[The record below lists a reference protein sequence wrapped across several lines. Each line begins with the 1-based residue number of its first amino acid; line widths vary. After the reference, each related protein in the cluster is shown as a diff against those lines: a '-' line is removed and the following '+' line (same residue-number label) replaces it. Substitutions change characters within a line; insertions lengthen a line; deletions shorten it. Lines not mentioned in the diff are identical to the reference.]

1 MQAGFQVETRWEP
14 PRAGL
19 TEWQPGQQKGEGL
32 AHQQAQCAQCVPEHS
47 VEGTAV
53 HPCKQG
59 GGGPRAPPLASV
71 CRGCASAFLK
81 PKILPLGL
89 QFALQLVLTAAIYC
103 SSALNR
109 STVSTQLVPR

>member
-19 TEWQPGQQKGEGL
+19 VEWQPGQQKGEGL

-59 GGGPRAPPLASV
+59 GGRAASSTSGECVPWVRFCFSETQDSPPRLAI
-71 CRGCASAFLK
+71 CFATSADSSH
-81 PKILPLGL
+81 IL
-89 QFALQLVLTAAIYC
+89 F
-103 SSALNR
+103 
-109 STVSTQLVPR
+109 

>member
-59 GGGPRAPPLASV
+59 GAGRELHLWRV
-71 CRGCASAFLK
+71 CAVG
-81 PKILPLGL
+81 
-89 QFALQLVLTAAIYC
+89 ALLLF
-103 SSALNR
+103 
-109 STVSTQLVPR
+109 